1 MQNDLKKIGEIITIT
16 NDYIVLIKSDSN
28 LLYKK
33 EYLINMLLTLDCILT
48 DNNIVIKNM
57 RKKLI
62 VRINNTLDY
71 IEYEICI
78 KTKLT
83 SIS

>member
-1 MQNDLKKIGEIITIT
+1 MQNNLKKIEEIITIT

-83 SIS
+83 SIG